1 MKRLGIFVASAL
13 LLGASFASCGSD
25 DDSNE
30 PGSIVGK
37 WNYNRIKTS
46 VNGTVVSD
54 EPYDDDEATCE
65 RDYLDI
71 RANNTAEFGDYYLDP
86 GCVLD
91 SYESTY
97 VRNGNT
103 LTINDDGDTEN
114 AEIVSVNS
122 NTMVLRFT
130 QTYEGVAGTSEVSF
144 TKAQ

>member
-1 MKRLGIFVASAL
+1 MKKIGILVASAL
-13 LLGASFASCGSD
+13 VMGLSFTSCSSD

-30 PGSIVGK
+30 VGSIVGK

-46 VNGTVVSD
+46 VNGQVISD
-54 EPYDDDEATCE
+54 EPYDDDELTCD
-65 RDYLDI
+65 RDYLNI

-103 LTINDDGDTEN
+103 LTITDNDDVETVQILS
-114 AEIVSVNS
+114 ANS
-122 NTMVLRFT
+122 TSMVLRFT
-130 QTYEGVAGTSEVSF
+130 QTDEGVTGISDVSF
-144 TKAQ
+144 TKE